1 MILTLKNT
9 LKKLMKGNK
18 KMKAIDIEM
27 NTIELNVNFILEDN
41 SVVENCLLN
50 SEDLSDDTI
59 TKIFDD
65 LSKVDITKYR
75 KEKIK

>member
-1 MILTLKNT
+1 
-9 LKKLMKGNK
+9 
-18 KMKAIDIEM
+18 MKAIDIEM

-41 SVVENCLLN
+41 SVVENCSLH
-50 SEDLSDDTI
+50 SGHLSDTTI

-65 LSKVDITKYR
+65 LSKVDITKHR

>member
-1 MILTLKNT
+1 
-9 LKKLMKGNK
+9 
-18 KMKAIDIEM
+18 MKAIDIEM

-65 LSKVDITKYR
+65 LSKVDITKHR
-75 KEKIK
+75 KEKIKLHH

>member
-1 MILTLKNT
+1 MKVRDIEINT
-9 LKKLMKGNK
+9 LKL
-18 KMKAIDIEM
+18 D
-27 NTIELNVNFILEDN
+27 VNFILEDN
-41 SVVENCLLN
+41 SVVENCSLH

-65 LSKVDITKYR
+65 LSKVDITKHR

>member
-1 MILTLKNT
+1 MKVRDIEINT
-9 LKKLMKGNK
+9 LKL
-18 KMKAIDIEM
+18 D
-27 NTIELNVNFILEDN
+27 VNFILEDN

-50 SEDLSDDTI
+50 SEDLSDETI

-65 LSKVDITKYR
+65 LSKVDITKHR

>member
-1 MILTLKNT
+1 
-9 LKKLMKGNK
+9 
-18 KMKAIDIEM
+18 MKAIDIEM
-27 NTIELNVNFILEDN
+27 NTIKLNVNFILEDN

-65 LSKVDITKYR
+65 LS
-75 KEKIK
+75 

>member
-1 MILTLKNT
+1 MKVRDIEINT
-9 LKKLMKGNK
+9 LKL
-18 KMKAIDIEM
+18 D
-27 NTIELNVNFILEDN
+27 VNFILENN

-50 SEDLSDDTI
+50 SEDLSDETI

-65 LSKVDITKYR
+65 LSKIDITKYR

>member
-1 MILTLKNT
+1 MKVRDIEINT
-9 LKKLMKGNK
+9 LKL
-18 KMKAIDIEM
+18 D
-27 NTIELNVNFILEDN
+27 VNFILEDN

-65 LSKVDITKYR
+65 LSKVDITKHR

>member
-1 MILTLKNT
+1 
-9 LKKLMKGNK
+9 
-18 KMKAIDIEM
+18 MKAIDIEM

-41 SVVENCLLN
+41 SVVENCSLH
-50 SEDLSDDTI
+50 SGHLSDITI

-65 LSKVDITKYR
+65 LSKVDITKHR

>member
-1 MILTLKNT
+1 MILILKNM

-18 KMKAIDIEM
+18 KMKVRDIEI
-27 NTIELNVNFILEDN
+27 NTIKLDVNFILEDN

-50 SEDLSDDTI
+50 SGDLSDETI